1 MAYAPSRSMN
11 AELNEGAT
19 DGKYKKIVVDRG
31 GLGVANS
38 ATVRHRVDL
47 NDVWYGRHEDEVKV
61 RPDGKAVHTPNYVQT
76 PPSQAGF

>member
-1 MAYAPSRSMN
+1 MN

-19 DGKYKKIVVDRG
+19 DGKYKKLVADRG

-38 ATVRHRVDL
+38 DTIRARVDL
-47 NDVWYGRHEDEVKV
+47 NDTWYGRHEDLVKV